1 MIKKA
6 LFLLVFV
13 IAGLAAVLFLRPSQI
28 KSSEFVI
35 NKLKHKE
42 SKFFKWRGVDIH
54 YIDEGSGV
62 PLLMVHGLGGSHRNF
77 RKLSNEMKDSFRVI
91 RVDLPGFG
99 LSGFPEN
106 DHHYLTMYQEFMS
119 DFISH
124 LALDSVVLIGNS
136 MGGGI
141 SWLTTLNHP
150 KKIRG
155 LVLISAAGYDL
166 QKVKKGVVR
175 FARFGVAQK
184 LFYKGMPM
192 IFTRNTIKRVYYN
205 PSLVS
210 KEELK
215 KTNLMWNK
223 EGNIHAFFELA
234 HSEELPDENKI
245 KDIKTP
251 TLILWGANDKLVNVK
266 YAKRFGEDI
275 EDSKV
280 VVYDQC
286 GHVPMN
292 EKTGEVK
299 RDIEEFVN
307 RL

>member
-1 MIKKA
+1 MIKKSLYFLA
-6 LFLLVFV
+6 FAVTLF
-13 IAGLAAVLFLRPSQI
+13 AAILFLRPSQV
-28 KSSEFVI
+28 KSSSFVI
-35 NKLKHKE
+35 NTLKQKD
-42 SKFFKWRGVDIH
+42 SKFFRWRGVDIH
-54 YIDEGSGV
+54 YIDEGSGL
-62 PLLMVHGLGGSHRNF
+62 PILMVHGLGGSHRNF
-77 RKLSNEMKDSFRVI
+77 QKLSHEMKDSFRVI

-99 LSGFPEN
+99 LSGFPES
-106 DHHYLTMYQEFMS
+106 DHHYLTMYQDFMT
-119 DFISH
+119 DFINH
-124 LALDSVVLIGNS
+124 IGVDSMVLIGNS

-150 KKIRG
+150 DKIKG

-175 FARFGVAQK
+175 FARFGIAQK

-192 IFTRNTIKRVYYN
+192 LFTRNTIKRVYYN

-210 KEELK
+210 KDDLK

-234 HSEELPDENKI
+234 HSEELPDETRI
-245 KDIKTP
+245 KEIKTP

-266 YAKRFGEDI
+266 YADRFKQDI
-275 EDSKV
+275 RNSKV
-280 VVYDQC
+280 VIYNQC

-292 EKTGEVK
+292 EKTLEVK
-299 RDIEEFVN
+299 RDIKEFVN
-307 RL
+307 SI

>member
-6 LFLLVFV
+6 LYFLAFAVTLF
-13 IAGLAAVLFLRPSQI
+13 AAILFLRSSQV
-28 KSSEFVI
+28 KSSSFVI
-35 NKLKHKE
+35 NTLKQKD
-42 SKFFKWRGVDIH
+42 SKFFRWRGVDIH
-54 YIDEGSGV
+54 YIDEGSGL
-62 PLLMVHGLGGSHRNF
+62 PILMVHGLGGSHRNF
-77 RKLSNEMKDSFRVI
+77 QKLSHEMKDSFRVI

-99 LSGFPEN
+99 LSGFPES
-106 DHHYLTMYQEFMS
+106 DYYYLTMYQDFMI
-119 DFISH
+119 DFINH
-124 LALDSVVLIGNS
+124 LGIDSLVLIGNS

-150 KKIRG
+150 DKIKG

-175 FARFGVAQK
+175 FARFGIAQK

-192 IFTRNTIKRVYYN
+192 LFTRNTIKRVYYN

-210 KEELK
+210 KDDLK

-234 HSEELPDENKI
+234 HSEDLPDETRI
-245 KDIKTP
+245 KEIKTP

-266 YAKRFGEDI
+266 YADRFKQDI
-275 EDSKV
+275 RNSKV
-280 VVYDQC
+280 VIYNQC

-292 EKTGEVK
+292 EKTLEVK
-299 RDIEEFVN
+299 RDIEEF
-307 RL
+307 LKSI

>member
-6 LFLLVFV
+6 LYFLAFAVTLF
-13 IAGLAAVLFLRPSQI
+13 AAILFLRSSQV
-28 KSSEFVI
+28 KSSSFVI
-35 NKLKHKE
+35 NTLKQKD
-42 SKFFKWRGVDIH
+42 SKFFRWRGVDIH
-54 YIDEGSGV
+54 YIDEGSGL
-62 PLLMVHGLGGSHRNF
+62 PILMVHGLGGSHRNF
-77 RKLSNEMKDSFRVI
+77 QKLSHEMKDSFRVI

-99 LSGFPEN
+99 LSGFPESG
-106 DHHYLTMYQEFMS
+106 HHYLTMYQDFMT
-119 DFISH
+119 DFINH
-124 LALDSVVLIGNS
+124 IGIDSMVLIGNS

-150 KKIRG
+150 DKIKG

-175 FARFGVAQK
+175 FARFGIAQK

-192 IFTRNTIKRVYYN
+192 LFTRNTIKRVYYN

-210 KEELK
+210 KDDLK

-234 HSEELPDENKI
+234 HSEDLPDETRI
-245 KDIKTP
+245 KEIKTP

-266 YAKRFGEDI
+266 YADRFKQDI
-275 EDSKV
+275 KNSNV
-280 VVYDQC
+280 VIYDQC

-292 EKTGEVK
+292 EKTLEVK
-299 RDIEEFVN
+299 RDIEEF
-307 RL
+307 LKSI